1 MSEWLVLTIGLIT
14 YVSRAA
20 ALVFLP
26 RPSPRVEEILAR
38 MPAPIFASLAVLT
51 LIDADGGL
59 AGGPVLLAA
68 LGGLALSLLAAPPA
82 WAAAYQVTTTADSVD
97 AAIGDGACADDSGAC
112 SLRAAVQDQRGP
124 RCRHHPA
131 GTRTDLHP
139 HPGRSHR
146 GCCRER

>member
-1 MSEWLVLTIGLIT
+1 MSEWLVLAIGLIT

-59 AGGPVLLAA
+59 ASGPVLLAA
-68 LGGLALSLLAAPPA
+68 LGGLAMTPKRSLPICLAGGL
-82 WAAAYQVTTTADSVD
+82 
-97 AAIGDGACADDSGAC
+97 IGY
-112 SLRAAVQDQRGP
+112 L
-124 RCRHHPA
+124 A
-131 GTRTDLHP
+131 GQALL
-139 HPGRSHR
+139 
-146 GCCRER
+146 